1 MVEELST
8 ADRVHEYLAGVLRTD
23 RRFRIVESRHGWVCR
38 PILSEGEVEQGR
50 GLGMGNYVV
59 NRASGVV
66 TAHRSLP
73 PALIGEEYDR
83 AVEAGEPVPGYQ
95 VYPPVP

>member
-1 MVEELST
+1 MAEEFST
-8 ADRVHEYLAGVLRTD
+8 PDRVHEYLAEALRTD
-23 RRFRIVESRHGWVCR
+23 RRFLIVECRFGWVCR
-38 PILSEGEVEQGR
+38 PVLSEAEVEQGR

-83 AVEAGEPVPGYQ
+83 AAAAGEPVPGYR